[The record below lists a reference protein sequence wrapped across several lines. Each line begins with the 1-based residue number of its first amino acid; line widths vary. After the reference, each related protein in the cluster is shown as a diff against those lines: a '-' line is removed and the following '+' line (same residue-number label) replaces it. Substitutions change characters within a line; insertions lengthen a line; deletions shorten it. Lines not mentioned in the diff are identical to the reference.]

1 MISRLKRKVIVL
13 TAISLFALLVLI
25 VSGMNIISFVSLTN
39 ESDDILAVIS
49 ENDGRFPEGKIFPS
63 FEQNGEQMPK
73 NMPRRF
79 SEELQ
84 FETRYFSVV
93 LNLDGTV
100 VRTDTGRI
108 AAVDTENANNYAL
121 SVLKSG
127 RDRGFSDNYRYL
139 KVQSG
144 ENYLITFL
152 DCTRKLDSMR
162 TFLLSSVIVSF
173 CGFAV
178 VFLILLIISGKIISP
193 IAEAYEKQKR
203 FITDASHELKTPLA
217 IINANLDLIEDDVSD
232 KESIDDMRNQIDRL
246 RDLTEDLIIL
256 SRMEE
261 GSTIIEKTD
270 FDASKSV
277 REILSGFN
285 ALSDTKGIKLNA
297 EIQDEIYI
305 NADKKAFCKLV
316 SIILD
321 NAVKYTPRGGLI
333 EFSLKGQGKTVLL
346 ESKNTTGNEMTD
358 ENTAHIFDRF
368 YRTDF
373 SRNSDTGGHGI
384 GLSIAKAITE
394 AHSGKISAA
403 VLDTHT
409 FSITAVLPI

>member
-49 ENDGRFPEGKIFPS
+49 ENDGRFPEGKIFPP

-139 KVQSG
+139 KVKSG

-232 KESIDDMRNQIDRL
+232 KESIGDMRNQIDRL

-358 ENTAHIFDRF
+358 ENIAHIFDRF
-368 YRTDF
+368 YRTDS

-394 AHSGKISAA
+394 AHSGKISAV